1 MRRNALL
8 RRFSLTV
15 AALTLLVAVGCEP
28 SGNNGVTNTVPGGS
42 PVPPPPPGATAAPPG
57 VTIHPPQGENQP
69 AATTEDTDGLPAELI
84 EKINALIKAH
94 QDYSAA
100 AAQVQDSATAK
111 ERYDELQEIA
121 YRGSDALDDVMIES
135 KKLSAGKQ
143 AAFTSYMD
151 RHVTPVNDARRKHQE
166 RVQGL
171 LR

>member
-1 MRRNALL
+1 M
-8 RRFSLTV
+8 
-15 AALTLLVAVGCEP
+15 
-28 SGNNGVTNTVPGGS
+28 TNTAPGG
-42 PVPPPPPGATAAPPG
+42 PPAPPPPPGANAAAPG
-57 VTIHPPQGENQP
+57 VTIHPPQGENPP
-69 AATTEDTDGLPAELI
+69 AAAAEETDGLPAELV

-121 YRGSDALDDVMIES
+121 YRGSDALDSVMIES
-135 KKLSAGKQ
+135 KKLPAGKQ

-151 RHVTPVNDARRKHQE
+151 RHVTPLNDVRRMHQE